1 MENEILVY
9 TMFNC
14 IFCINQKKWMETNQ
28 LQYEERNIIK
38 SSEYKKEFNDLN
50 GAGLP
55 LTVIRSNG
63 EETIIVGFN
72 QKKLENLLI
81 KNNI

>member
-38 SSEYKKEFNDLN
+38 QITPVTFISVN
-50 GAGLP
+50 
-55 LTVIRSNG
+55 
-63 EETIIVGFN
+63 
-72 QKKLENLLI
+72 KLLVTFLLFTF
-81 KNNI
+81 